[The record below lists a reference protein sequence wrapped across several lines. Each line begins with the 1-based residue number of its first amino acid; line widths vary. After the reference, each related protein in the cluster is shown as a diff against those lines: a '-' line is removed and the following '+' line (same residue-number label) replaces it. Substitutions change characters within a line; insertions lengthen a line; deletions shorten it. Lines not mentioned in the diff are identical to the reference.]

1 MNDIRVYIIY
11 YVEPIAICQENHLLL
26 LLSDVGAQQEEE
38 SAQFAGELPTALQ
51 GASGVAG
58 EAPTA
63 AAAAGGGGSSSS
75 SSSSSALS
83 ARTRKAIDTLPSHA
97 QKIYSKAH
105 KNALKQYASPSK
117 RRGGKGQS
125 KEQVAHRV
133 AWSAVKKEY
142 KKKGD
147 KWVPKKD

>member
-1 MNDIRVYIIY
+1 MPRK
-11 YVEPIAICQENHLLL
+11 
-26 LLSDVGAQQEEE
+26 
-38 SAQFAGELPTALQ
+38 
-51 GASGVAG
+51 
-58 EAPTA
+58 
-63 AAAAGGGGSSSS
+63 SSSS
-75 SSSSSALS
+75 TVRRRSTSRRGKRTNSGRTTSNNSARGSKRSNSSMDTRRSSSSGGGRSSSSALS

-97 QKIYSKAH
+97 QKIYTKAH

-117 RRGGKGQS
+117 RRGGKSQD
-125 KEQVAHRV
+125 KEQVAHKV

>member
-1 MNDIRVYIIY
+1 MPRKSSSSSTIRRRSTTRRGKRTIRRRTT
-11 YVEPIAICQENHLLL
+11 N
-26 LLSDVGAQQEEE
+26 STTRGKR
-38 SAQFAGELPTALQ
+38 SSRRGTNR
-51 GASGVAG
+51 SSS
-58 EAPTA
+58 
-63 AAAAGGGGSSSS
+63 GGGG

-105 KNALKQYASPSK
+105 KNALKQYANPSK
-117 RRGGKGQS
+117 RRGGKDQS

>member
-1 MNDIRVYIIY
+1 MPRKSSSSPSTLRRRSTSTTRRGKRIVRRRTTNNSTTRNRRGNSSTSSRRVG
-11 YVEPIAICQENHLLL
+11 
-26 LLSDVGAQQEEE
+26 S
-38 SAQFAGELPTALQ
+38 S
-51 GASGVAG
+51 
-58 EAPTA
+58 
-63 AAAAGGGGSSSS
+63 GSSSS

-97 QKIYSKAH
+97 QKIYTKAH

-117 RRGGKGQS
+117 RRGGKRQS
-125 KEQVAHRV
+125 KEQVAHKV

>member
-1 MNDIRVYIIY
+1 MPRK
-11 YVEPIAICQENHLLL
+11 
-26 LLSDVGAQQEEE
+26 
-38 SAQFAGELPTALQ
+38 
-51 GASGVAG
+51 
-58 EAPTA
+58 
-63 AAAAGGGGSSSS
+63 SSSS
-75 SSSSSALS
+75 TIRRRSTTRRGKRTIRRRSTRSNMRARPNNSSTSISSRRAAGATSSNGSSAMS

-105 KNALKQYASPSK
+105 KNALKQYSNPSK
-117 RRGGKGQS
+117 RRGGKRQS
-125 KEQVAHRV
+125 KEQVAHKV

>member
-1 MNDIRVYIIY
+1 MPRK
-11 YVEPIAICQENHLLL
+11 
-26 LLSDVGAQQEEE
+26 S
-38 SAQFAGELPTALQ
+38 ST
-51 GASGVAG
+51 
-58 EAPTA
+58 
-63 AAAAGGGGSSSS
+63 SSSSTLRRKSTTRRRGKHATRGRTNSSTTRGSRTNSSTSSRRGNS

-105 KNALKQYASPSK
+105 KNALKQYESPSK
-117 RRGGKGQS
+117 RREGKHQS
-125 KEQVAHRV
+125 KEQVAHKV

-147 KWVPKKD
+147 RWVSKKD

>member
-1 MNDIRVYIIY
+1 MPRKSSSSSTIRRRSTTRRGKRTIRRRTT
-11 YVEPIAICQENHLLL
+11 N
-26 LLSDVGAQQEEE
+26 STTRGKR
-38 SAQFAGELPTALQ
+38 SSRRGTN
-51 GASGVAG
+51 SSSS
-58 EAPTA
+58 
-63 AAAAGGGGSSSS
+63 GGGSSS

>member
-1 MNDIRVYIIY
+1 MPRK
-11 YVEPIAICQENHLLL
+11 
-26 LLSDVGAQQEEE
+26 
-38 SAQFAGELPTALQ
+38 
-51 GASGVAG
+51 
-58 EAPTA
+58 
-63 AAAAGGGGSSSS
+63 SSSS
-75 SSSSSALS
+75 STIRRRSTTRRGKPTIRRRTTNSTTRGKRSSSSALS

-97 QKIYSKAH
+97 QKIYTKAH

>member
-1 MNDIRVYIIY
+1 MPRKSSSSSTIRRR
-11 YVEPIAICQENHLLL
+11 
-26 LLSDVGAQQEEE
+26 GTTRR
-38 SAQFAGELPTALQ
+38 GEKRTIHRRTSNSTTR
-51 GASGVAG
+51 GKRSSRRG
-58 EAPTA
+58 TNSSSS
-63 AAAAGGGGSSSS
+63 GGGGGGG

-105 KNALKQYASPSK
+105 KNALKQYANPSK
-117 RRGGKGQS
+117 RRGGKDQS

-147 KWVPKKD
+147 KWVTKKD

>member
-1 MNDIRVYIIY
+1 MPRKSSSSSTIRRRSTTRRGKRTIRRRTT
-11 YVEPIAICQENHLLL
+11 N
-26 LLSDVGAQQEEE
+26 STTRGKW
-38 SAQFAGELPTALQ
+38 SSRRGTK
-51 GASGVAG
+51 SSS
-58 EAPTA
+58 
-63 AAAAGGGGSSSS
+63 GGGG

>member
-1 MNDIRVYIIY
+1 MPRK
-11 YVEPIAICQENHLLL
+11 
-26 LLSDVGAQQEEE
+26 
-38 SAQFAGELPTALQ
+38 
-51 GASGVAG
+51 
-58 EAPTA
+58 
-63 AAAAGGGGSSSS
+63 SSSSSTIRRRSTTRRGKRTIRRRTTNSTTRGKRSSRRGTNSSSSGGS

-125 KEQVAHRV
+125 QEQVAHRV

-147 KWVPKKD
+147 KWVPKKG

>member
-1 MNDIRVYIIY
+1 MPRK
-11 YVEPIAICQENHLLL
+11 
-26 LLSDVGAQQEEE
+26 
-38 SAQFAGELPTALQ
+38 
-51 GASGVAG
+51 
-58 EAPTA
+58 
-63 AAAAGGGGSSSS
+63 SSSS
-75 SSSSSALS
+75 TIGRRSTTRRGKRTSGRRTTSNATRGRRSNSSMSSRRGSSSSALS

-117 RRGGKGQS
+117 RRGGKRQS
-125 KEQVAHRV
+125 KEQVAHKV

>member
-1 MNDIRVYIIY
+1 MPRKSSSSSTIRRRSTTRRGKRTIRRRTT
-11 YVEPIAICQENHLLL
+11 N
-26 LLSDVGAQQEEE
+26 STTRGKR
-38 SAQFAGELPTALQ
+38 SSRRGTN
-51 GASGVAG
+51 SSS
-58 EAPTA
+58 
-63 AAAAGGGGSSSS
+63 GGGS

-125 KEQVAHRV
+125 QEQVAHRV

>member
-1 MNDIRVYIIY
+1 MPRKSSTSSSSTLRRKSTTRRRGKHATRGRTNSSTTR
-11 YVEPIAICQENHLLL
+11 
-26 LLSDVGAQQEEE
+26 
-38 SAQFAGELPTALQ
+38 
-51 GASGVAG
+51 
-58 EAPTA
+58 
-63 AAAAGGGGSSSS
+63 GSRTNSSTSSRRGSS

-105 KNALKQYASPSK
+105 ENALKQYESPSK
-117 RRGGKGQS
+117 RREGKHQS
-125 KEQVAHRV
+125 KEQVAHKV

-147 KWVPKKD
+147 RWVSKKD

>member
-1 MNDIRVYIIY
+1 MPKKSSSSTIGRR
-11 YVEPIAICQENHLLL
+11 
-26 LLSDVGAQQEEE
+26 STTRRGKR
-38 SAQFAGELPTALQ
+38 T
-51 GASGVAG
+51 SGRRTTSG
-58 EAPTA
+58 TTR
-63 AAAAGGGGSSSS
+63 GGRSNSGTSSRRGSSSNS
-75 SSSSSALS
+75 SSRSSSALS

-117 RRGGKGQS
+117 RRGGKRQS
-125 KEQVAHRV
+125 KEQVAHKV

>member
-1 MNDIRVYIIY
+1 MPRKSSSSSTIRRRSTTRIGKRTIRRRTT
-11 YVEPIAICQENHLLL
+11 N
-26 LLSDVGAQQEEE
+26 STTRGKW
-38 SAQFAGELPTALQ
+38 SSRRGTN
-51 GASGVAG
+51 SSS
-58 EAPTA
+58 
-63 AAAAGGGGSSSS
+63 GGGG

-142 KKKGD
+142 KKKGY

>member
-1 MNDIRVYIIY
+1 MPRKSSSSSTIRRR
-11 YVEPIAICQENHLLL
+11 
-26 LLSDVGAQQEEE
+26 S
-38 SAQFAGELPTALQ
+38 T
-51 GASGVAG
+51 
-58 EAPTA
+58 TTR
-63 AAAAGGGGSSSS
+63 GGKRTIRRRTTNNSTRRNRRSNTSTSSRRGGSSI

-97 QKIYSKAH
+97 QKIYTKAH
-105 KNALKQYASPSK
+105 KNALKQYASPSR
-117 RRGGKGQS
+117 RRGGKRQS
-125 KEQVAHRV
+125 KEQVAHKV

>member
-1 MNDIRVYIIY
+1 MPRKSSSSSTIRRRSTTTRGGKRTIRRRTT
-11 YVEPIAICQENHLLL
+11 NNSTRRNR
-26 LLSDVGAQQEEE
+26 LSNT
-38 SAQFAGELPTALQ
+38 SST
-51 GASGVAG
+51 SSRR
-58 EAPTA
+58 
-63 AAAAGGGGSSSS
+63 GGSSISS

-97 QKIYSKAH
+97 QKIYTKAH
-105 KNALKQYASPSK
+105 KNALKQYASPSR
-117 RRGGKGQS
+117 RRGGKRQS
-125 KEQVAHRV
+125 KEQVAHKV

>member
-1 MNDIRVYIIY
+1 MPRK
-11 YVEPIAICQENHLLL
+11 
-26 LLSDVGAQQEEE
+26 
-38 SAQFAGELPTALQ
+38 
-51 GASGVAG
+51 
-58 EAPTA
+58 
-63 AAAAGGGGSSSS
+63 SSSS
-75 SSSSSALS
+75 STIRRRSTTRRGKRTIRRRTTNSTTRGKRSSRRVTNSSSGGGSISSSALS